1 MGVLDNDNPLKN
13 GYRNANRLVTLLDN
27 HDLDRRIMSHAR
39 TKHVGT
45 DAGLDWAIRVSKLC
59 LGALLTSFHPQMVF
73 LPNLSVNLRACLCG
87 VVNYASAQALDFLDL
102 GQKSSFLD
110 WKHHKVP
117 FFGNGLLWTGTN
129 YSAYSL

>member
-1 MGVLDNDNPLKN
+1 
-13 GYRNANRLVTLLDN
+13 
-27 HDLDRRIMSHAR
+27 
-39 TKHVGT
+39 
-45 DAGLDWAIRVSKLC
+45 
-59 LGALLTSFHPQMVF
+59 MVF

-117 FFGNGLLWTGTN
+117 IFLKGNYGWALPHQHYQHRGRSAGFTGPPELL
-129 YSAYSL
+129 